1 MSEAERTGERVAK
14 NTLLRAIG
22 EMLGKL
28 ASLLLFA
35 VLAREV
41 GVSDVGAF
49 VFAFAWVQVTM
60 MPIGLGFERYI
71 LRAIALDRSK
81 VDELFFNVLY
91 LKALRALPVAALSFA
106 AVGLLGYDAQ
116 TRTAVYVLTVGQV
129 LDSMARTLFAVFNA
143 FERGSLI
150 AATVVVQRY
159 LAAGMGLVALALGGG
174 VVSVCVTFTVGTGIG
189 LAWGLVGMRRSI
201 GLPRFSLPAEAR
213 TTLRRMSRGYGV
225 QDILGILL
233 ARLDAVMLSLLASQ
247 AAVGRYGAAYRLLES
262 TFFLTSAVNGAF
274 AAMFAYLGRDTE
286 PTVGAVFA
294 RSIKLSL
301 SALVPCAVALG
312 VLAEPLSRAF
322 FGAQLEGAAGPLRLL
337 APAVVMLGLVTLAS
351 SLLLGRRE
359 PALLVRIAAA
369 AVGLNIALNLAFI
382 PLWQERGAAA
392 AMLVTGTLFA
402 AVLLAYSI
410 REAGTVRLGAMWGG
424 PLVAGAVMAAVMLA
438 LSGNMLAAVPAGVA
452 AYLGVLFAVERA
464 LNPGDVE
471 FILSMVR
478 RRATSRHA
486 CPDPARTPHCEDDA
500 VPQPRPR

>member
-1 MSEAERTGERVAK
+1 MAETPPRGDGTEEPSSLSEVERTGERVAK
-14 NTLLRAIG
+14 NTLLRAVG
-22 EMLGKL
+22 EILGKL

-35 VLAREV
+35 VLARTV

-81 VDELFFNVLY
+81 VHEFFFNVLY
-91 LKALRALPVAALSFA
+91 LKVLRALPIAALSFFA
-106 AVGLLGYDAQ
+106 IGLLGYDAQ
-116 TRTAVYVLTVGQV
+116 TRTAVYVLTLGQL

-159 LAAGMGLVALALGGG
+159 LAAGMGLVALAAGGG
-174 VVSVCVTFTVGTGIG
+174 VVSVCVTFTAGTGIG
-189 LAWGLVGMRRSI
+189 LAWGLALMRRSI
-201 GLPRFSLPAEAR
+201 GLPRFALPAEAR

-286 PTVGAVFA
+286 PTVGAAFA
-294 RSIKLSL
+294 RSIKLAL
-301 SALVPCAVALG
+301 SALVPCAVIFG
-312 VLAEPLSRAF
+312 VLAEPISRAF
-322 FGAQLEGAAGPLRLL
+322 FGTQLEGTAEPLRLL

-359 PALLVRIAAA
+359 PALLVRIAAG

-392 AMLVTGTLFA
+392 AMLATGTLFA
-402 AVLLAYSI
+402 AVLLAYAI
-410 REAGTVRLGAMWGG
+410 QEVGVTRLGAMWSG
-424 PLVAGAVMAAVMLA
+424 PLLAGAAMAAVMLL
-438 LSGNMLAAVPAGVA
+438 LSGSLLAALPAGVA
-452 AYLGVLFAVERA
+452 IYLGVLLMVERA
-464 LNPGDVE
+464 LNPADVE
-471 FILSMVR
+471 FILTMLR
-478 RRATSRHA
+478 RRL
-486 CPDPARTPHCEDDA
+486 
-500 VPQPRPR
+500 RPG

>member
-1 MSEAERTGERVAK
+1 VPETPPGVDGPDETTPLSEAERAGDRVAK
-14 NTLLRAIG
+14 NTLLRAAG
-22 EMLGKL
+22 EILGKL

-49 VFAFAWVQVTM
+49 VFAFAWVQVAM

-71 LRAIALDRSK
+71 LRTIARDRSQ

-91 LKALRALPVAALSFA
+91 LKVLRSLPVAALSFTA
-106 AVGLLGYDAQ
+106 IGLLGYDAQ
-116 TRTAVYVLTVGQV
+116 TRTAVYVLTLGQL

-159 LAAGMGLVALALGGG
+159 LAAGMGLVALAAGGG

-189 LAWGLVGMRRSI
+189 LAWGLVLMRRSI
-201 GLPRFSLPAEAR
+201 GIPRLALPADAR
-213 TTLRRMSRGYGV
+213 RQLRRMSRGYGV

-262 TFFLTSAVNGAF
+262 TFFLTSAINGAF
-274 AAMFAYLGRDTE
+274 AAMFAYLGRDTD

-294 RSIKLSL
+294 RSIKLGL
-301 SALVPCAVALG
+301 SALVPCAVAFG

-337 APAVVMLGLVTLAS
+337 APAVVMLGLVTLSS

-359 PALLVRIAAA
+359 PALLVRIAAV
-369 AVGLNIALNLAFI
+369 AVGVNIALNLVFI
-382 PLWQERGAAA
+382 PLWQEQGAAA
-392 AMLVTGTLFA
+392 AMLVTGALFA
-402 AVLLAYSI
+402 AILLAYAI
-410 REAGTVRLGAMWGG
+410 REVGVARLGAMWSG
-424 PLVAGAVMAAVMLA
+424 PLAAGAAMAAVMWP
-438 LSGNMLAAVPAGVA
+438 LSDNLLAAVPAGA
-452 AYLGVLFAVERA
+452 AVYLGVLFAVERA
-464 LNPGDVE
+464 LNPVDIE
-471 FILSMVR
+471 FVFSMLR
-478 RRATSRHA
+478 RRL
-486 CPDPARTPHCEDDA
+486 
-500 VPQPRPR
+500 RPGAS